1 MIENAKIV
9 PEWQQK
15 LKKIA
20 RLRSAVF
27 STKIEGSQID
37 LEGAQEILD
46 GKTTKARPR
55 DKQELL
61 NYMTVLDYIE
71 SREKGNF
78 ITEKDILKIHALT
91 THDILSE

>member
-1 MIENAKIV
+1 VIENAKIV

-37 LEGAQEILD
+37 LEDAEQ
-46 GKTTKARPR
+46 
-55 DKQELL
+55 LL
-61 NYMTVLDYIE
+61 E
-71 SREKGNF
+71 
-78 ITEKDILKIHALT
+78 
-91 THDILSE
+91 